1 MIPKK
6 IHYCWLSDNP
16 LPPLL
21 QKCMGTWKTV
31 MPDYEWVLWD
41 RKRFDISSNRY
52 VLDAYNAKIYALAAD
67 YVRLYALW
75 TEGGIFLDTDV
86 IVQKRFDEFLEYDFF
101 SATEWFYGV
110 FNMPL
115 HRTGKYRTP
124 PKEIPLHTPRVN
136 LQAAIMG
143 SIPDHPFVRDCL
155 DWYDDNQDI
164 IKPSKI
170 RTVGHFECIAPELY
184 STIAEKYGF
193 NKTKEEQTL
202 SHNIKIFPRSVFA
215 SSPNSA
221 TNDTYAIHCTTS
233 SWRQKPPKVIRAF
246 CAFYNFFRKTKL
258 LRKLLKKRPLTES
271 DQLDKFDEYQCFYK
285 MRQKGISS

>member
-6 IHYCWLSDNP
+6 IHYCWLSDNL
-16 LPPLL
+16 LPPVL
-21 QKCMGTWKTV
+21 QKCMNTWKTV

-67 YVRLYALW
+67 YVRLHALW

-101 SATEWFYGV
+101 SAVEWFYGI
-110 FNMPL
+110 FTMPL
-115 HRTGKYRTP
+115 RRIGKYRVP
-124 PKEIPLHTPRVN
+124 PKEIPLHIPRVN

-143 SIPDHPFVRDCL
+143 SIPGHPFIKDCL

-170 RTVGHFECIAPELY
+170 CTTGHFECIAPEVY
-184 STIAEKYGF
+184 ATIAEKYGF
-193 NKTKEEQTL
+193 DKTKEEQTL
-202 SHNIKIFPRSVFA
+202 SHNMKIFPCSVFA
-215 SSPNSA
+215 STLISA
-221 TNDTYAIHCTTS
+221 TNDTYAMHCTTS
-233 SWRQKPPKVIRAF
+233 SWRQKPLEVKIRSSG
-246 CAFYNFFRKTKL
+246 FYKFFKKNKL
-258 LRKLLKKRPLTES
+258 LRKLLGKRPLTMS
-271 DQLDKFDEYQCFYK
+271 DQMDKFDEYQCFYK
-285 MRQKGISS
+285 LRQNSVSS